1 METKTN
7 NIFGRISDKVFN
19 DLKSLD
25 DLIIKM
31 GTTKDGYKL
40 SEVGSPS
47 EFKLRFKHF
56 KEHLKKEIPELTE
69 EEILK
74 FDKYYHKFKS
84 VFVWH
89 GAQYFLAA
97 LEYELRKKEKI

>member
-1 METKTN
+1 MQTKTN
-7 NIFGRISDKVFN
+7 NIFGRISDEVFN

-40 SEVGSPS
+40 SEVGEPN
-47 EFKLRFKHF
+47 EFKSRFNYF
-56 KEHLKKEIPELTE
+56 KEHLKTEIPELTE

-84 VFVWH
+84 VFVWY
-89 GAQYFLAA
+89 GAQYFLTA
-97 LEYELRKKEKI
+97 LEYELRKKEKL